1 MTFALVLLGALT
13 LACAAG
19 CVFLRNLVH
28 AALCLAAALAGLAGL
43 YLILGAQFLGLAQIL
58 VYVGAVAVI
67 ILFAVLLTRGSE
79 PKPEKMLSFGRGV
92 GLTIALAV
100 LVLLCSIY
108 GTSELLDTLQT
119 ATPVKPEPPPTVRE
133 LGAHL
138 MQRHALSLQAL
149 GLLLTAALIGGVLL
163 AMRGDTASG
172 GSSREREGTQ
182 L

>member
-1 MTFALVLLGALT
+1 
-13 LACAAG
+13 
-19 CVFLRNLVH
+19 
-28 AALCLAAALAGLAGL
+28 
-43 YLILGAQFLGLAQIL
+43 
-58 VYVGAVAVI
+58 VAVI